1 MENSKHYNYKNENIE
16 TNDLNNMQK
25 TQFLKVKYSLLE
37 LERDFT
43 ELKDRDLKD
52 IEVKIK
58 REIDELYLKPII
70 MSVDDMDK
78 FERKEMEKK

>member
-1 MENSKHYNYKNENIE
+1 MENSKHSDYKNENIE
-16 TNDLNNMQK
+16 TNNLHNMWK
-25 TQFLKVKYSLLE
+25 TQFLKVEYSPLE

-58 REIDELYLKPII
+58 RETDKLFLKPII
-70 MSVDDMDK
+70 MSIDDMGK
-78 FERKEMEKK
+78 FER